1 MPAHNKHGGKRKGA
15 GAKQKW
21 DLFFK
26 LEVGQ
31 TCEELIRNSEEL
43 AKRREKCELFESMT
57 DLKDQWKAAN
67 SIPVAQRHAWLRSE
81 EAEAHFEDIKL
92 ELASL
97 KSEITSSSLKGRVL
111 NLSAKPPY
119 GSRKQAIMIVAKIYS
134 LTPKQVDNMWQEYRR
149 FEYSLQNIKLDY

>member
-1 MPAHNKHGGKRKGA
+1 MPDHNKHGGKRKGA

-31 TCEELIRNSEEL
+31 ACEELIRNSEEL
-43 AKRREKCELFESMT
+43 AKLKEKRELFESMT

-111 NLSAKPPY
+111 NLSAQPPY
-119 GSRKQAIMIVAKIYS
+119 GSRKQAILIVAKIYS

-149 FEYSLQNIKLDY
+149 FEYSLQKYQT